1 VATRLCADTAVVFE
15 AQCLTPT
22 TRRLHPMALQSVML
36 TAAGTIASRTRI
48 ALIAPARVRARRR
61 MADADTVQPTRM
73 TMGH

>member
-1 VATRLCADTAVVFE
+1 
-15 AQCLTPT
+15 
-22 TRRLHPMALQSVML
+22 MALQSVML